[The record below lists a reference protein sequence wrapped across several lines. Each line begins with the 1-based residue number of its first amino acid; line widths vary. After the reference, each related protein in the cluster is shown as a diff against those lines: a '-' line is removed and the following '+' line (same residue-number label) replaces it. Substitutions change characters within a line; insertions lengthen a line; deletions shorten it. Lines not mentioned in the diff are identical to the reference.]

1 MRYLSEIREGEPVS
15 GIYLC
20 KTKVNAKTK
29 TGKNYC
35 AMTLQDRSGTVDA
48 KIWDLSSGI
57 DYFEALDYIHV
68 VGEATSFQG
77 AIQLNIR
84 RVVRAREGEY
94 DPRDYLPTSPYSMD
108 AMKKVL
114 FALIDTIKNEK
125 LHALANSFFVEDTA
139 FVNTFFEK
147 SAAKSIHHSFLGGL
161 LQHTLRVTQL
171 CDFYCQRYP
180 LLQRDLLI
188 TGALLHDVGKV
199 KELSDFPENDYTDDG
214 QLIGHIVLGYQMV
227 AEKMAQIPDFPKKT
241 GSELLHLI
249 LSHHGE
255 MEFGSPK
262 KPALLE
268 AVALHYADNTDAKL
282 EAMSELLDGA
292 LPGENWLG
300 YQKLWE
306 SNVRRTTPVK
316 P

>member
-1 MRYLSEIREGEPVS
+1 MRYLAEIREGEAFS

-20 KTKVNAKTK
+20 KTKVNARTK
-29 TGKNYC
+29 TGKSYY
-35 AMTLQDRSGTVDA
+35 AMSLQDKTAVVDA

-57 DYFEALDYIHV
+57 DYFEAMDYIHV

-84 RVVRAREGEY
+84 RVTRARAGEY
-94 DPRDYLPTSPYSMD
+94 DPKDYLPASPYNVDSMK
-108 AMKKVL
+108 A
-114 FALIDTIKNEK
+114 ALMELIASIKNEK
-125 LHALANSFFVEDTA
+125 LRTLAESFFVEDKA
-139 FVNTFFEK
+139 FAGTFFDK

-171 CDFYCQRYP
+171 CDFYCGKYP
-180 LLQRDLLI
+180 MLQRDLLI

-214 QLIGHIVLGYQMV
+214 QLLGHIVMGYQMV
-227 AEKMAQIPDFPKKT
+227 AEKIAQIPDFPKKT

-268 AVALHYADNTDAKL
+268 AVALHYADNTDAKI

-292 LPGENWLG
+292 LPGETWLG

>member
-1 MRYLSEIREGEPVS
+1 MRYLAEIREGEAIS

-29 TGKNYC
+29 TGKSYYS
-35 AMTLQDRSGTVDA
+35 MTLQDKTGVVDA

-57 DYFEALDYIHV
+57 DYFEAMDYIHV

-84 RVVRAREGEY
+84 RVTRAREGQY
-94 DPRDYLPTSPYSMD
+94 DPKDYLPSSPYSMD

-114 FALIDTIKNEK
+114 FALIATIKNEK
-125 LHALANSFFVEDTA
+125 LRQLAESFFKDDEEFA
-139 FVNTFFEK
+139 KAFFEK

-171 CDFYCQRYP
+171 CDFYCERYP
-180 LLQRDLLI
+180 MLERDLLV

-199 KELSDFPENDYTDDG
+199 RELSDFPENDYTDDG
-214 QLIGHIVLGYQMV
+214 QLLGHIVMGYQMV
-227 AEKMAQIPDFPKKT
+227 ADKIAAIPDFPKKT

-268 AVALHYADNTDAKL
+268 AVALHYADNTDAKI

-292 LPGENWLG
+292 LPGETWLG